1 MGLRKPGEAIYR
13 RALDILGRPPERILF
28 IDDRAE
34 NAAGA
39 ASVGMKTIRFT
50 GADALRSELATLQVL

>member
-1 MGLRKPGEAIYR
+1 M
-13 RALDILGRPPERILF
+13 PPARILF

-39 ASVGMKTIRFT
+39 EAVGMKAIRFT
-50 GADALRSELATLQVL
+50 GAEALADASWERLGVL